1 MQYRIC
7 LTPYYLENYF
17 CSQVRL
23 LVLLNGQKHNLVQSK
38 IKQLHEQIRAGNF
51 LALARGITI
60 VENEIDGYESLLLH
74 LHENR
79 HARVIGV
86 TGPPGAGKSTLVNA
100 LLTHWLKENKKIA
113 VIAVDPS
120 SPFNYGALLGDRIRM
135 SGYYTN
141 PNIFIRSL
149 ATRGALGGLS
159 AKIIE
164 ITDLVKDAPFDLV
177 LVETVGVGQS
187 EVEIAGLA
195 DCTIVALV
203 PEAGDEVQT
212 FKAGIMEIANIFV
225 VNKADR
231 PDAEGLYGN
240 LRIMA
245 HEKANEAGETPVI
258 KTIATQD
265 DGIAEL
271 ADAITGFLDHQKQL
285 PEKRLHLLTEKCWQL
300 IQAQR
305 MKNVDHNQ
313 LKNEMAMAITKED
326 FNLYG
331 FTKDFLQKSLLK

>member
-1 MQYRIC
+1 MQRDI
-7 LTPYYLENYF
+7 T
-17 CSQVRL
+17 
-23 LVLLNGQKHNLVQSK
+23 
-38 IKQLHEQIRAGNF
+38 QLHEQVKAGDF
-51 LALARGITI
+51 LAIARCITI
-60 VENEIDGYESLLLH
+60 VENALPGYTTLLQN
-74 LHENR
+74 LHEGHR
-79 HARVIGV
+79 ARVIGI

-100 LLTHWLKENKKIA
+100 LLRHWLKENKKIA

-135 SGYYTN
+135 SEYYTN

-159 AKIIE
+159 SRIIE
-164 ITDLVKDAPFDLV
+164 ITDLVKEAPFDFV

-212 FKAGIMEIANIFV
+212 LKAGIMEIANIFV

-231 PDAEGLYGN
+231 ADAEGLYRN
-240 LRIMA
+240 LRILA
-245 HEKANEAGETPVI
+245 HEKATGDKETPVV
-258 KTIATQD
+258 KTVATENT
-265 DGIAEL
+265 GIDEL
-271 ADAITGFLDHQKQL
+271 AKQIEQFLNEQKNL

-300 IQAQR
+300 MVAQR
-305 MKNVDHNQ
+305 MKDINHEK
-313 LKNEMAMAITKED
+313 LKQDLAAAMQKND
-326 FNLYG
+326 FNLYT
-331 FTKDFLQKSLLK
+331 FTKDFLEKIEK